1 MEIAICHTAMHG
13 WDDTRS
19 AMDVKQLKALVTV
32 VEVGS
37 VTRAAE
43 LLHLVQPAVT
53 RQIQTLEHELGVP
66 LFERTRQGMRP
77 TKAGA
82 SLADRARRAL
92 TELDRAR
99 AELTPT
105 TGAVT
110 GIVTVGLLES
120 AADLLAEPLACAVV
134 RDHPGIEL
142 RVLTAYS
149 GHLQQ
154 WLDDG
159 DLDLSLLYNLTSTPS
174 LNVTPLVREQLW
186 AVAPA
191 ADGLSPARPVR
202 FADVAGRPIVMPTPG
217 HGLHTLITASARQA
231 GTELDVVVQT
241 NSMSLQ
247 KQLVRGGQG
256 WTILPAVGI
265 ADELDSDTLSTAPL
279 CAPEVWR
286 SIVLGMP
293 RTGRVPAAVEVVAR
307 ELVEQIESMVHH
319 GRWPSARLQNGQ

>member
-1 MEIAICHTAMHG
+1 MAG
-13 WDDTRS
+13 S
-19 AMDVKQLKALVTV
+19 GMDVKQLKALVTV
-32 VEVGS
+32 AEVGS

-43 LLHLVQPAVT
+43 LLHLAQPAVT
-53 RQIQTLEHELGVP
+53 RQIRTLEHELGVP
-66 LFERTRQGMRP
+66 LFERTRTGMRP

-92 TELDRAR
+92 AELDRAR

-110 GIVTVGLLES
+110 GIVTLGLLES
-120 AADLLAEPLACAVV
+120 AAELLAEPLVCTVR

-154 WLDDG
+154 WLDEG

-174 LNVTPLVREQLW
+174 VNVTPLVREQLW

-191 ADGLSPARPVR
+191 ADGLDPGRPVP
-202 FADVAGRPIVMPTPG
+202 FTEVAKRPIVMPTPG
-217 HGLHTLITASARQA
+217 HGLHTLITGGAREA
-231 GTELDVVVQT
+231 GVDIDVLVQT

-247 KQLVRGGQG
+247 KRLVRGGQG
-256 WTILPAVGI
+256 WTVLPAVGI
-265 ADELDSDTLSTAPL
+265 ADDIAHDTAEGRFSAAPL
-279 CAPEVWR
+279 TAPEVWR

-293 RTGRVPAAVEVVAR
+293 RTGRVPAAVEIVAR
-307 ELVEQIESMVHH
+307 ALTDQIRSAVAHD
-319 GRWPSARLQNGQ
+319 RWPSARPHDPR